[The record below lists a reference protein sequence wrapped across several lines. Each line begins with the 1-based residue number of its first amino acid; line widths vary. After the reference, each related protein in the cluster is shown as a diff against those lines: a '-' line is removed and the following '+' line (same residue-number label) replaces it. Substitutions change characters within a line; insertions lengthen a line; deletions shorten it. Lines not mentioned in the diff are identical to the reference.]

1 MMDYSKIISKRVADV
16 PPSGIR
22 KFFDLASEM
31 KDAISLGVGEPDF
44 VTPWNIREAA
54 IYSIERGHTH
64 YTSNH
69 GMIELRELI
78 EQYMSERF
86 NLSYTPGQI
95 MVTVGASEAIDLSL
109 RAIIEPGD
117 EVLVPEPCYVS
128 YMPKVLF
135 AGGVPV
141 PIQMSDEDEFKFT
154 VDNVKPLIND
164 RTKAI
169 IVAFPNNPT
178 GAIMTENELRPIAAL
193 LADTGII
200 AISDE
205 VYAELTYQGKHTSIA
220 SLDGMWD
227 RTIVI
232 NGFSKAFAMTGW
244 RLGYICAP
252 TELLNAMLKI
262 HQFTMLCA
270 PIMSQAA
277 GIEALRAGFENNFA
291 DVERMRREYNRRRR
305 VIVDGFRDM
314 GLSCFEPMGAF
325 YAYPC
330 VEKTG
335 MTADRFCE
343 GLIKSQK
350 VACVPSTAFGNS
362 NSFMRCSYATSLDN
376 INEALKRIR
385 AYLQEI

>member
-1 MMDYSKIISKRVADV
+1 MDYSKIISKRVADV

-69 GMIELRELI
+69 GVIELREYI
-78 EQYMSERF
+78 AEYMKYRF
-86 NLSYTPGQI
+86 GLTYTPGQI
-95 MVTVGASEAIDLSL
+95 MITVGASEAIDLAL

-128 YMPKVLF
+128 YMPKVMF
-135 AGGVPV
+135 NGGVPV
-141 PIQMSDEDEFKFT
+141 PIRMTEEEEFKFT
-154 VDNVKPLIND
+154 VDNVKPLINE

-178 GAIMTENELRPIAAL
+178 GAIMTEDELRPIAEL
-193 LADTGII
+193 LRGTDIVAV
-200 AISDE
+200 SDE
-205 VYAELTYQGKHTSIA
+205 IYAELTYQGQHTSIA
-220 SLDGMWD
+220 SFDGMWE
-227 RTIVI
+227 RTIVV

-252 TELLNAMLKI
+252 TELLETMLKI

-270 PIMSQAA
+270 PVMSQAA
-277 GIEALRAGFENNFA
+277 ALEAMRSGFENNFA
-291 DVERMRREYNRRRR
+291 DVEKMRREYNRRRR
-305 VIVDGFRDM
+305 VIVDGFR
-314 GLSCFEPMGAF
+314 GLGFSCFEPLGAF

-330 VEKTG
+330 LDSTG
-335 MTADRFCE
+335 MGADSFCE
-343 GLIKSQK
+343 GLLKSQK

-376 INEALKRIR
+376 INEALRRIEC
-385 AYLQEI
+385 YLQEI

>member
-1 MMDYSKIISKRVADV
+1 MIAKRVAEV

-69 GMIELRELI
+69 GMIELREYI
-78 EQYMSERF
+78 AEYMSERYG
-86 NLSYTPGQI
+86 LSYSPGQI
-95 MVTVGASEAIDLSL
+95 MVTVGASEAIDLAL

-128 YMPKVLF
+128 YMPAVLF

-141 PIQMSDEDEFKFT
+141 PIQMSADEEFKLT
-154 VDNVKPLIND
+154 VDNVKPLINK
-164 RTKAI
+164 RTKAV
-169 IVAFPNNPT
+169 IVAYPNNPT
-178 GAIMTENELRPIAAL
+178 GAIMTENELRPVAEL
-193 LADTGII
+193 LAQANVI

-205 VYAELTYQGKHTSIA
+205 IYSELTYQGKHTSIA
-220 SLDGMWD
+220 ALNGMWE

-244 RLGYICAP
+244 RLGYVCAP
-252 TELLNAMLKI
+252 GPLLDVMVKI

-270 PIMSQAA
+270 PVMSQAA
-277 GIEALRAGFENNFA
+277 AIEALRFGFENNFA
-291 DVERMRREYNRRRR
+291 DVEKMRREYNRRRR
-305 VIVDGFRDM
+305 VIVDGFREL
-314 GLSCFEPMGAF
+314 GLSCFEPLGAF

-330 VEKTG
+330 LESTG
-335 MTADRFCE
+335 MVADEFCE
-343 GLIKSQK
+343 GLLMSQK
-350 VACVPSTAFGNS
+350 VACVPSTAFGKS
-362 NSFMRCSYATSLDN
+362 NSFMRCSYATSLDS

-385 AYLQEI
+385 AYLEEI

>member
-178 GAIMTENELRPIAAL
+178 GAIMTENELKPIAEL
-193 LADTGII
+193 LADKNII

-277 GIEALRAGFENNFA
+277 GVEALRAGFENNFA

>member
-1 MMDYSKIISKRVADV
+1 MDYSKIISKRVADV

-178 GAIMTENELRPIAAL
+178 GAIMTENELKPIAEL
-193 LADTGII
+193 LADKNII

-277 GIEALRAGFENNFA
+277 GVEALRAGFENNFA

>member
-1 MMDYSKIISKRVADV
+1 MMDYDKIVSRRVAEV

-31 KDAISLGVGEPDF
+31 EDAISLGVGEPDF

-69 GMIELRELI
+69 GVIELREYI
-78 EQYMSERF
+78 AEYMDYRF
-86 NLSYTPGQI
+86 GLTYSPGQI
-95 MVTVGASEAIDLSL
+95 MVTVGASEAIDLAL
-109 RAIIEPGD
+109 RAIVEPGD

-128 YMPKVLF
+128 YMPKVMF
-135 AGGVPV
+135 NGGVPV
-141 PIQMSDEDEFKFT
+141 PIRMSDDEEFKFT
-154 VDNVKPLIND
+154 VDNVKPLINE

-178 GAIMTENELRPIAAL
+178 GAIMTESELKPVAEL
-193 LADTGII
+193 LEGTDII
-200 AISDE
+200 AVSDE
-205 VYAELTYQGKHTSIA
+205 IYSELTYQGKHASIA
-220 SLDGMWD
+220 SLDGMWE

-244 RLGYICAP
+244 RLGYVCAP
-252 TELLNAMLKI
+252 TELLDTMLKI

-270 PIMSQAA
+270 PVMSQAA
-277 GIEALRAGFENNFA
+277 ALEALRSGFENNFA
-291 DVERMRREYNRRRR
+291 DVEKMRREYNRRRR
-305 VIVDGFRDM
+305 VIVDGFREM

-325 YAYPC
+325 YAFPC
-330 VEKTG
+330 LDSTG
-335 MTADRFCE
+335 MGAERFCE
-343 GLIKSQK
+343 GLLRSQK
-350 VACVPSTAFGNS
+350 VACVPSTAFGTS

-376 INEALKRIR
+376 INEALRRIKC
-385 AYLQEI
+385 YLQEI